1 MKIILVEN
9 DIDMCGIIRDILSE
23 EGYSVIVAH
32 SGEIALSKIRKKQFD
47 LMILDYK
54 LSGISGLTVFE
65 KLREMEPLMKVI
77 MMSAFGNEAT
87 KRKAKELGAY
97 AFLDKPFNINLLVSI
112 VKKAVRKKSTT
123 VNNFMFN
130 GVRSEI

>member
-1 MKIILVEN
+1 VEN